1 MKKFLITIFAL
12 VPLTI
17 WAQDNTWERPDA
29 EEEKE
34 VKQSKVEAKYL
45 RGAVPLVD
53 GKVVFGKTIDAPGKS
68 ATEVFGIVR
77 NYLDKMTRE
86 KNQEDSRLVIDD
98 SEKHQVAGSY
108 EEWLIFKSAA
118 IYLDQTR
125 FYYVLLV
132 KCFDGKAEVTMSRL
146 RYLYDEY
153 RKPQHIRAEDCI
165 TDDEAVNKK
174 NTRLYP
180 NTGKFRRK
188 TIDRKDFIFNKLET
202 LLK

>member
-1 MKKFLITIFAL
+1 MKKFMITILTL

-17 WAQDNTWERPDA
+17 WAQDNTWERPDV

-34 VKQSKVEAKYL
+34 VKQNQVVAKYL

-53 GKVVFGKTIDAPGKS
+53 GKVVFSKTIDAPGKS
-68 ATEVFGIVR
+68 ASEVFGIVR
-77 NYLDKMTRE
+77 GYLEKMTRE
-86 KNQEDSRLVIDD
+86 KNQEDSHIVIDD

-108 EEWLIFKSAA
+108 EEWLVFKSSA

-125 FYYVLLV
+125 FYYVLLA

-153 RKPQHIRAEDCI
+153 RKPQNIRAEDCI

-188 TIDRKDFIFNKLET
+188 TIDRKNFIFNKLET